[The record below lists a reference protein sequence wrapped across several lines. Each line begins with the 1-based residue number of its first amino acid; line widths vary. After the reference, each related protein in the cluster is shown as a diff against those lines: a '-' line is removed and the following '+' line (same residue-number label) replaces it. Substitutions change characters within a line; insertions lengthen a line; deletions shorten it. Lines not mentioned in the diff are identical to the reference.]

1 LAPGRASSPENFA
14 PKCLVMKIKGQQP
27 ANPGLAGKIAVK
39 AMCVSVCVWVLKL
52 LKPLQ
57 FFDIVG

>member
-1 LAPGRASSPENFA
+1 
-14 PKCLVMKIKGQQP
+14 MKIKGQQP
-27 ANPGLAGKIAVK
+27 AKPGLAGKIAVK
-39 AMCVSVCVWVLKL
+39 AMCLSVCVWVLKL